1 MQLIINNSII
11 PLNPGTSLPLVW
23 RSPLFAT
30 SESKIPGTYIYNTAL
45 PGSEVLRQEFGQAHR
60 IQRGGKATAELPFT
74 IADGSLRYSGTVALT
89 EATRD
94 SYDAAFKI
102 DNGDLAGKLKEK
114 TLKDLDFGDD
124 INLIDVFSH
133 AYTANF
139 ISYGSAQASPP
150 IVIDIP
156 FFDTIIVDITNSLN
170 VVANSFTAPETGD
183 YTFNCELVLTI
194 VFGTVNLVIKK
205 NGAAD
210 ENISLINDINLFSK
224 TYTLTAGDVITFHIH
239 AESEIAGV
247 EELETLNFDIGA
259 GSWLSFTKGVN
270 AINNSVN
277 LTQEESDFVAFPIM
291 NPKLLENFPDDAFQL
306 DNISIKTLYSEYFL
320 VLNYWKNGEF
330 PIMLSGIING
340 ELFHVANLFT
350 PFVYM
355 RTILIKIASE
365 AGYNIVNNPF
375 DSEYFKGMVL
385 FNAYSENTF
394 TSSVTTLLP
403 TKPTFNLADHLPE
416 ILQSDFLNY
425 ITWLTGYVPVVDN
438 NLHTITFVDIKDKH
452 IVSPTNATAAF
463 PGKILNN
470 PLVKIEPE
478 YKGIKFELKKAS
490 VDSYLS
496 GSIKDLHDKLVYK
509 GAVASLNLL
518 PASGNMVND
527 MYLVTN
533 LNEYY
538 VFQYNSETYTLT
550 WIFYSKKF
558 PILYTEGVEPY
569 LTISTELCPV
579 LTTRIEDQTLGAPD
593 NRIWTVPRC
602 DQAGILEG
610 FPDSLGAEYGLQV
623 LYYKGMGTDSLGASY
638 PLGSSR
644 YSDYPGTPDTF
655 PDLSASSLFDTRYK
669 NWLQWLAYSAK
680 PATLKVILTAGEL
693 ARIKSHQIYS
703 AYGYNFMVKEIR
715 INLMVDGLSLA
726 EMDIYTV

>member
-1 MQLIINNSII
+1 MQLLINNSLI

-60 IQRGGKATAELPFT
+60 VQRGGKATAELPFT
-74 IADGSLRYSGTVALT
+74 ITDGSLRYTGTVTLT

-102 DNGDLAGKLKEK
+102 DNGDLAGKLKLK
-114 TLKDLDFGDD
+114 TLKDLDLGED
-124 INLIDVFSH
+124 IEIADIFS
-133 AYTANF
+133 AADTEKTDYYYTHILPFEQDMEAPDQILSD
-139 ISYGSAQASPP
+139 ISGWM
-150 IVIDIP
+150 
-156 FFDTIIVDITNSLN
+156 TNN
-170 VVANSFTAPETGD
+170 GATFTATETISCKQKVFVSV
-183 YTFNCELVLTI
+183 TFRKGMARLIL
-194 VFGTVNLVIKK
+194 KK
-205 NGAAD
+205 NGVEYHNQLFNNNSND
-210 ENISLINDINLFSK
+210 FFIDYSGDLSLVS
-224 TYTLTAGDVITFHIH
+224 GDVITVALI
-239 AESEIAGV
+239 AESEELQDGTHEIDNTLEVCRV
-247 EELETLNFDIGA
+247 EYSSTNI
-259 GSWLSFTKGVN
+259 FTTN
-270 AINNSVN
+270 AA
-277 LTQEESDFVAFPIM
+277 LDQDDSDFTVFPIY
-291 NPKLLENFPDDAFQL
+291 NSKFLENFPDDAFQL
-306 DNISIKTLYSEYFL
+306 DNLSIKTIYTEHFP
-320 VLNYWKNGEF
+320 VLNYYKNGEF
-330 PIMLSGIING
+330 PLFLNG
-340 ELFHVANLFT
+340 TVEGESFMCANLFT

-355 RTILIKIASE
+355 RKLLRQIASE

-375 DSEYFKGMVL
+375 DSTAFKNMVL
-385 FNAYSENTF
+385 FNAYAENTY
-394 TSSVTTLLP
+394 TSNTTTLAP
-403 TKPTFNLADHLPE
+403 VKPTFNLTDHVPAM
-416 ILQSDFLNY
+416 LQSDFINY
-425 ITWLTGYVPVVDN
+425 ITWLTGYVPMVEN
-438 NLHTITFVDIKDKH
+438 NLHTITFIDLKDKH

-478 YKGIKFELKKAS
+478 YKGIKFELQKAS

-496 GSIKDLHDKLVYK
+496 GAIKDLHDKLIYK
-509 GAVASLNLL
+509 GSVTSINLL

-558 PILYTEGVEPY
+558 PILYTEGIEPY

-579 LTTRIEDQTLGAPD
+579 LTTRIEDEILGAPD

-669 NWLQWLAYSAK
+669 NWMQWLAYSAK

-693 ARIKSHQIYS
+693 ARIKAHQIYS

-726 EMDIYTV
+726 EMEIYTV

>member
-1 MQLIINNSII
+1 MQLLINNSLI

-30 SESKIPGTYIYNTAL
+30 SESKIPGTYIYNTSL

-60 IQRGGKATAELPFT
+60 VQRGGKAAAELPFT
-74 IADGSLRYSGTVALT
+74 ITDGSLRYSGTVALT

-102 DNGDLAGKLKEK
+102 DNGDLAGKLKLK
-114 TLKDLDFGDD
+114 TLKDLDWGAD
-124 INLIDVFSH
+124 IDIISIFSH
-133 AYTANF
+133 AYNTDVITYN
-139 ISYGSAQASPP
+139 SAQASPQ
-150 IVIDIP
+150 IIIDIP
-156 FFDTIIVDITNSLN
+156 LFDTVIVDITNSLN
-170 VVANSFTAPETGD
+170 VFANSFTAPENGD
-183 YTFNCELVLTI
+183 YSFSTELNVTL
-194 VFGTVNLVIKK
+194 VYGYVNLVIKK

-210 ENISLINDINLFSK
+210 ENLILSDGNNLFSK
-224 TYTLTAGDVITFHIH
+224 TYTLAAGDVITFIIH
-239 AESEIAGV
+239 VESQQVGV
-247 EELETLNFDIGA
+247 EEFETLSFDIANGA
-259 GSWLSFTKGVN
+259 FVSFSKGENVLN
-270 AINNSVN
+270 ASVE
-277 LTQEESDFVAFPIM
+277 LTQDESDFVVFPIY

-306 DNISIKTLYSEYFL
+306 DNLSVKTIYSEHFP

-330 PIMLSGIING
+330 PIMLSGSANG
-340 ELFHVANLFT
+340 EMFHVSNLFT

-355 RTILIKIASE
+355 RSIVLKIADE
-365 AGYNIVNNPF
+365 AGYTIVNNPF
-375 DSEYFKGMVL
+375 DTDSFEGMVL
-385 FNAYSENTF
+385 FNAYAENTF
-394 TSSVTTLLP
+394 STNVTTLLP
-403 TKPTFNLADHLPE
+403 IKPKFNLADHVPA
-416 ILQSDFLNY
+416 ILQSDFINY

-438 NLHTITFVDIKDKH
+438 NLLTITFVDIKDKH

-478 YKGIKFELKKAS
+478 YKGIKFELQKAS

-496 GSIKDLHDKLVYK
+496 GAIKDLHDKLIYK
-509 GAVASLNLL
+509 GSVTSINLL

-538 VFQYNSETYTLT
+538 VFQYNPDTYTLT
-550 WIFYSKKF
+550 WSFYSKKF
-558 PILYTEGVEPY
+558 PILYTEGIEPY
-569 LTISTELCPV
+569 LTINTELCPV
-579 LTTRIEDQTLGAPD
+579 LTTRIEDETLGAPS

-602 DQAGILEG
+602 DQAGTLEG

-644 YSDYPGTPDTF
+644 YSDYPGTPDAF

-669 NWLQWLAYSAK
+669 NWMQWLAYSAK

-693 ARIKSHQIYS
+693 ARIKAHQIYS

-726 EMDIYTV
+726 EMEIYTV